1 VKLFLQRHL
10 LGAFFVL
17 AFALSWYPWI
27 IALFRGHTTGPNPLG
42 PLLAG
47 LIVTAIVSGRS
58 GLREYLGRIVH
69 CRVGVHYLATACL
82 LPILICLISVAL
94 TVCLT
99 GDPKMGSLSIEN
111 LRELPERFLFTFLF
125 VGLGEEPGWR
135 GFALPQLQ
143 TRHSPL
149 IASLILAPIWMIWHL
164 PLMGTEFPWLI
175 VPPFLLSVLGGTFLL
190 TWIFNRTGGSVF
202 VAMLF
207 HAATN
212 TIGAGLL
219 FPLFSGSALLLLWWI
234 YGAACVVAGL
244 AVLLHDE
251 RRQIS
256 RLSARTF
263 AAGVTAK
270 VVSVPLRP
278 R

>member
-1 VKLFLQRHL
+1 MKLFLQRYL

-47 LIVTAIVSGRS
+47 LMVTAIASGRP
-58 GLREYLGRIVH
+58 GVREYLGRIVH
-69 CRVGVHYLATACL
+69 FRVGAQWLATACL
-82 LPILICLISVAL
+82 VPVLICLISVTL
-94 TVCLT
+94 TACLA
-99 GDPKMGSLSIEN
+99 GSPRIGTLPIDK

-149 IASLILAPIWMIWHL
+149 IASLILAPIWMLWHL
-164 PLMGTEFPWLI
+164 PLLGTEFPWLI
-175 VPPFLLSVLGGTFLL
+175 VPPFFLSVFGGTFLL
-190 TWIFNRTGGSVF
+190 TWISNRTGGSVF

-212 TIGAGLL
+212 TVGAGLL
-219 FPLFSGSALLLLWWI
+219 FPLFSGSALLLLWWV

-251 RRQIS
+251 RRQIT
-256 RLSARTF
+256 RFGARTS
-263 AAGVTAK
+263 AARVTAK

-278 R
+278 N